1 MKTVRRNIPLFTLLL
16 VTAASLIIT
25 SCSGVR
31 VYKHAGLLKDIP
43 LNIIV
48 VGQRE
53 PDWNRVNSFVN
64 EKVSLFDHR
73 DEQSPLFELNR
84 SGKAKFPPELLA
96 TMREA
101 LAIARKSG
109 GAFDPTIYA
118 LTRAW
123 DFDHGGR
130 LPSRRE
136 IEEAKAHVNY
146 KRLIL
151 DAGGIAT
158 LPEGFGVDLGGIA
171 KGAIVDLLGD
181 YLESLGYDGYLIE
194 AGGDILVRGLK
205 KGARWKIGIK
215 HPRKL
220 NEFVGIVSLGE
231 SNKRLAIVTS
241 GDYEQYFEKDGVR
254 YHHILDPSTGYPA
267 RGLVSVTIIAGSCT
281 EADALSTAA
290 FVMGYDRGFKMI
302 RDMNGIEGLFVT
314 EKGGNLSAEETEGFP
329 LPLSELKL

>member
-1 MKTVRRNIPLFTLLL
+1 MKTVKRSIPLFAVLLL
-16 VTAASLIIT
+16 TAASLIIT
-25 SCSGVR
+25 SCSRIR

-53 PDWNRVNSFVN
+53 PEWDRVNSFVN

-73 DEQSPLFELNR
+73 DEKSPLFELNR
-84 SGKAKFPPELLA
+84 TGRAKLPPELYA
-96 TMREA
+96 TMKEA

-130 LPSRRE
+130 LPGKGE
-136 IEEAKAHVNY
+136 IEKAKAHVDY

-151 DAGGIAT
+151 DTGGIAT

-181 YLESLGYDGYLIE
+181 YLESMGYDEYLIE
-194 AGGDILVRGLK
+194 AGGDILVKGLK
-205 KGARWKIGIK
+205 KEARWKIGIK

-220 NEFVGIVSLGE
+220 NEFMGIVSLGE

-254 YHHILDPSTGYPA
+254 YHHIIDPSTGYPA
-267 RGLVSVTIIAGSCT
+267 RGLVSVTVIAGSCM

-290 FVMGYDRGFKMI
+290 FVMGYEKGFEMI
-302 RDMNGIEGLFVT
+302 QKTDGVEGLFVM
-314 EKGGNLSAEETEGFP
+314 ERGGSLSAEETESFP
-329 LPLSELKL
+329 LPLYELKL